1 MKLFGY
7 EFCSRI
13 FYASHLKSFL
23 SKHRLCYILEY
34 NKQYLILFHIASLVL
49 HISSYYVSGKTYHR
63 IMIDYMDLAKLWEM
77 MYVFSVAGKK
87 GSKFLISS

>member
-1 MKLFGY
+1 MDMSSVA
-7 EFCSRI
+7 EF

-49 HISSYYVSGKTYHR
+49 HISSYYVSETYHR
-63 IMIDYMDLAKLWEM
+63 ILIDYIDLAKLWEM
-77 MYVFSVAGKK
+77 MYVFSVEGNKS
-87 GSKFLISS
+87 SKFVISS

>member
-49 HISSYYVSGKTYHR
+49 HISSYYVSGIIKTYHR
-63 IMIDYMDLAKLWEM
+63 ILIDYMDLAKLW
-77 MYVFSVAGKK
+77 YDVCFFS
-87 GSKFLISS
+87 SRQ

>member
-1 MKLFGY
+1 MSSVA
-7 EFCSRI
+7 EF

-49 HISSYYVSGKTYHR
+49 HISSYYVSGKG
-63 IMIDYMDLAKLWEM
+63 IIEL
-77 MYVFSVAGKK
+77 
-87 GSKFLISS
+87 

>member
-1 MKLFGY
+1 MSSVA
-7 EFCSRI
+7 EF

-49 HISSYYVSGKTYHR
+49 HISSYYVRGIIKIKVS
-63 IMIDYMDLAKLWEM
+63 
-77 MYVFSVAGKK
+77 
-87 GSKFLISS
+87 